1 MRVASLILAL
11 SVAAMVRTGAGQGTA
26 GIAGKLLDRS
36 SHQPVEGAAIAL
48 LGTPISLRSSVTGQF
63 AGTGLRPGTYV
74 LQARALGYAPASRVV
89 ELVASETLAVVFELE
104 PVAITLPSV
113 TVETQWRQRV
123 MVEFEERRRQ
133 RRGVYITEED
143 IKRADATRL
152 SDVLRS
158 VSGVRLIC
166 RYSGCVARM
175 ARNECQ
181 PDFVVDGHSANN
193 ATSLELPTIG
203 IIGIEIYRTITETPV
218 EFIRGANTCGTIV
231 IWTRTGP

>member
-11 SVAAMVRTGAGQGTA
+11 SVAAMLRTGAGQGTA

-36 SHQPVEGAAIAL
+36 SHQPGEGAAIAL

-74 LQARALGYAPASRVV
+74 LQARALGYAPASRVI
-89 ELVASETLAVVFELE
+89 ELIASETLAVVFELE
-104 PVAITLPSV
+104 PVAITLP
-113 TVETQWRQRV
+113 
-123 MVEFEERRRQ
+123 
-133 RRGVYITEED
+133 
-143 IKRADATRL
+143 
-152 SDVLRS
+152 S

-203 IIGIEIYRTITETPV
+203 IIGV
-218 EFIRGANTCGTIV
+218 
-231 IWTRTGP
+231 